1 VSFIPLYHFSAW
13 WGAYVGQDGIELM
26 FVGIGFL
33 ALPTVVLCYMR
44 INARRDA
51 IERQALENGEKIRY
65 TPQELRE
72 LGDRAPDF
80 RYTL

>member
-1 VSFIPLYHFSAW
+1 MFIS
-13 WGAYVGQDGIELM
+13 
-26 FVGIGFL
+26 IGFL
-33 ALPTVVLCYMR
+33 ALPTVVLCYR
-44 INARRDA
+44 WINARRDA